1 MRTYRYILTALYASD
16 RIKFLLKITQDL
28 QYYRYPTYICINT
41 MTYIHIYII
50 FFLCVSALFIFA
62 INIIF
67 LISYFLSFTIRKTIF
82 KFSNN
87 FIYSSSLIFFI
98 ILINKTRLIFFIKI
112 INKTVLNNLNS

>member
-1 MRTYRYILTALYASD
+1 MRTYRYIFTALYASD

-50 FFLCVSALFIFA
+50 FFCVSALFIFA

-87 FIYSSSLIFFI
+87 FLYSSSLIFFI
-98 ILINKTRLIFFIKI
+98 ILINKTRLIFYIKI

>member
-50 FFLCVSALFIFA
+50 FFLSVCPIHIRNYHYCSY
-62 INIIF
+62 F
-67 LISYFLSFTIRKTIF
+67 LFLSFTIRKAIF